1 MIPNGP
7 RRFQGGLMMVLSW
20 IRRCRRPFV
29 VLRLSFGFS
38 LFCLAQLCFRL
49 TFWRRQ
55 LRCTFITAKGD
66 RCCQADNV
74 RDWMSGGEAFIHY

>member
-29 VLRLSFGFS
+29 VLRLSFCFVFFVS
-38 LFCLAQLCFRL
+38 LSFVF
-49 TFWRRQ
+49 
-55 LRCTFITAKGD
+55 D
-66 RCCQADNV
+66 
-74 RDWMSGGEAFIHY
+74 